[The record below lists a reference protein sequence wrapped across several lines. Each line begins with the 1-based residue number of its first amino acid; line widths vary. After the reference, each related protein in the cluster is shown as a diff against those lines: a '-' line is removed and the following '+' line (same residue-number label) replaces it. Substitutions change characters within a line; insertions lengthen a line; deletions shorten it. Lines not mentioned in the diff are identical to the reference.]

1 MYKVCKTEQS
11 AARQRELEQGLLKAM
26 AQRRYED
33 ISISDLCQNMGIT
46 RKIFYRYFSG
56 KDGCL
61 YALLDH
67 TMMDF
72 FSISQEPSQKTTG
85 SAIGDLSAFFSFW
98 YGQQRLLNALQ
109 KSALMGILSERAL
122 QLVNRERLMPKY
134 MSGWNLN
141 HQQIAAAFA
150 ISGLYSMIGMW
161 YAQNFAT
168 PPEQMAQ
175 LATALLTHPLIPV
188 RD

>member
-1 MYKVCKTEQS
+1 MYKICKTEQS
-11 AARQRELEQGLLKAM
+11 AARQRELEQGLLRAM
-26 AQRRYED
+26 TNRRYED
-33 ISISDLCQNMGIT
+33 IAIIDLCQAMGIT
-46 RKIFYRYFSG
+46 RKTFYRYFSG

-72 FSISQEPSQKTTG
+72 FSASQEPSKKTTG

-98 YGQQRLLNALQ
+98 YSQQRLLNALQ
-109 KSALMGILSERAL
+109 KSALMGTLSERAL
-122 QLVNRERLMPKY
+122 QLVNRERLLPRHILSWKM
-134 MSGWNLN
+134 N

-150 ISGLYSMIGMW
+150 ISGLYSMISMW
-161 YAQNFAT
+161 HAQNFAT

-175 LATALLTHPLIPV
+175 LATTLLTHPLIPV
-188 RD
+188 